1 MAKKKRRVKARPAP
15 RPVVEI
21 WDGPDAPIEGAITY
35 AEAVA
40 RLRAK
45 VGVGRLLV
53 SEKRDLVDEW
63 GDIDDPDI
71 TCTRWEKP
79 AWLE

>member
-1 MAKKKRRVKARPAP
+1 MQRRS
-15 RPVVEI
+15 
-21 WDGPDAPIEGAITY
+21 PDCEQ
-35 AEAVA
+35 
-40 RLRAK
+40 RW
-45 VGVGRLLV
+45 GVGRLLV
-53 SEKRDLVDEW
+53 IEKRDLVDEW